1 MLSGVALF
9 AVYYYDNCYAF
20 AGLNCGY
27 VHWITDPV
35 DLIIEYGVVTDP
47 VGHNTSL
54 V

>member
-20 AGLNCGY
+20 VGLNCGY

-35 DLIIEYGVVTDP
+35 DLIMSMVWSQILLT
-47 VGHNTSL
+47 TA
-54 V
+54 